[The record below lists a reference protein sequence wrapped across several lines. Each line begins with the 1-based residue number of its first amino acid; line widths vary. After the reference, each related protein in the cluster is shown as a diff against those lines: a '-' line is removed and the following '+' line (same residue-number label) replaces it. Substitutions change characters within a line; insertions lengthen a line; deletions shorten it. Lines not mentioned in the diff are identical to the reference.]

1 MNPVFITVEDA
12 LEFHEDQIQVHGGSP
27 GVRDMGLLQSAIAMP
42 QASFGGQFAHSDL
55 HEMAAAYLFH
65 IAQNHPF
72 VDGNKRVAAAVCV
85 TFLASNGIEP
95 TMTDAELVNLTL
107 SAAEG
112 KSSKSRIAEFLRSHS
127 RSAKRRASPRRGR
140 KKNR

>member
-1 MNPVFITVEDA
+1 
-12 LEFHEDQIQVHGGSP
+12 
-27 GVRDMGLLQSAIAMP
+27 MP

-95 TMTDAELVNLTL
+95 TMTDAELVSLTL
-107 SAAEG
+107 STAEG
-112 KSSKSRIAEFLRSHS
+112 KSSKSGIAEFLRSHS
-127 RSAKRRASPRRGR
+127 RLATRPASQGRSRKKRR
-140 KKNR
+140 

>member
-1 MNPVFITVEDA
+1 
-12 LEFHEDQIQVHGGSP
+12 
-27 GVRDMGLLQSAIAMP
+27 
-42 QASFGGQFAHSDL
+42 
-55 HEMAAAYLFH
+55 
-65 IAQNHPF
+65 
-72 VDGNKRVAAAVCV
+72 
-85 TFLASNGIEP
+85 
-95 TMTDAELVNLTL
+95 MTDAELVNLTL